1 MISLI
6 FNNVVCIRWKICS
19 FFFVIP
25 SCFSLFLC
33 FCLLCFSFSV
43 TVSAALYLCL
53 CLSLSLSVSVS
64 LSSTPPPHSPPMSI
78 SFHSQTLPLNTVS
91 EMAGSLF
98 TQCNHALMMMMASR
112 WHTWRFWVST
122 PSEKAENEKN
132 TRITQKGGAAMGLSL
147 VRQKGE
153 SDLNSS
159 VISRSGGAFELV

>member
-1 MISLI
+1 MILI
-6 FNNVVCIRWKICS
+6 FLTTLYVFAEKYVLSSLS
-19 FFFVIP
+19 FLP
-25 SCFSLFLC
+25 AFLC
-33 FCLLCFSFSV
+33 FFGSVCFVFLSPSLSLLLC
-43 TVSAALYLCL
+43 LCL

-64 LSSTPPPHSPPMSI
+64 LSSTPPSHSPPMSI

-112 WHTWRFWVST
+112 WHTWRVWVST

-132 TRITQKGGAAMGLSL
+132 TRKTQKGGAAMGLSL